1 MSLISIVAEEPLK
14 EVRTPKTKIVCT
26 IGPSSN
32 SVEMMKQLLLSGMS
46 IARLNFSHGTHE
58 YHQQSIDNLK
68 QAAEETGRIVAL
80 MLDTKGPEIR
90 TGKLK
95 DKTVRLEAGK
105 KFYFTTDQSVI
116 GDDTTVS
123 ISYME
128 LPLNVL
134 PGHIIL
140 VDDGNLQF
148 RVLES
153 DQKSLITTTI
163 LNGGILKET
172 KGVNI
177 PGADLRHLPAVS
189 EKDISD
195 IIFGV
200 KNNIDFIAASFINRS
215 SDIEMIRN
223 IPGVRESNI
232 KIISKIETQQG
243 IDNFKEILGSS
254 DGIMVARGDLGVEV
268 PIETICNVQKMII
281 KECNIAG
288 KPVITATQML
298 ESMMNNP
305 RPTRAE
311 VADVANAVYDGTDCV
326 MLSGETAAGKYP
338 IESVIMMRKI
348 CRETEKTLSYRNIY
362 TSLRKMVHQMKE
374 WSPQTTITDS
384 VASSA
389 VKTSWDL
396 NASLI
401 IALTESGST
410 ARLVAKYRPHVAI
423 LCVTPNPKVSRQ
435 SLSCRGIIPLVLE
448 KKDNESQIDSA
459 VTWAKEKNLV
469 KEGEIII
476 IVAGIVEGIPGSTN
490 MMRVEIVK

>member
-1 MSLISIVAEEPLK
+1 VA
-14 EVRTPKTKIVCT
+14 I
-26 IGPSSN
+26 
-32 SVEMMKQLLLSGMS
+32 
-46 IARLNFSHGTHE
+46 
-58 YHQQSIDNLK
+58 
-68 QAAEETGRIVAL
+68 

-95 DKTVRLEAGK
+95 NKTAKLEAGN
-105 KFYFTTDQSVI
+105 KFIFTTDQECI
-116 GDDTTVS
+116 GDETIVS
-123 ISYME
+123 ISYKE
-128 LPLNVL
+128 LPLNVQ

-148 RVLES
+148 KVEDS
-153 DQKSLITTTI
+153 DGTNIHCVI
-163 LNGGILKET
+163 LNGGLLKET

-200 KNNIDFIAASFINRS
+200 KNEIDFIAASFINRR
-215 SDIEMIRN
+215 SDVEMIRD
-223 IPGVRESNI
+223 IPGVREGKI
-232 KIISKIETQQG
+232 LIISKIETQQG
-243 IDNFKEILGSS
+243 IDNFKEILEVS
-254 DGIMVARGDLGVEV
+254 DGIMVARGDLGVEI
-268 PIETICNVQKMII
+268 PIEKICNVQKMII

-311 VADVANAVYDGTDCV
+311 VADVSNAVYDGTDCV

-338 IESVIMMRKI
+338 VESVVIMRKI

-374 WSPQTTITDS
+374 WSPLTTITDS
-384 VASSA
+384 IASSA

-396 NASLI
+396 NSSLI
-401 IALTESGST
+401 LSLTESGST
-410 ARLVAKYRPHVAI
+410 SRLVSKYRPHVAI
-423 LCVTPNPKVSRQ
+423 LCVTHNPRTARQ
-435 SLSCRGIIPLVLE
+435 SLVSRGVIPLIVE
-448 KKDNESQIDSA
+448 KSNSNNERQIEVA
-459 VTWAKEKNLV
+459 VEWAKERGLILQ
-469 KEGEIII
+469 GEIIV
-476 IVAGIVEGIPGSTN
+476 IVAGVVEGIPGSTN
-490 MMRVEIVK
+490 MMRVEVVK